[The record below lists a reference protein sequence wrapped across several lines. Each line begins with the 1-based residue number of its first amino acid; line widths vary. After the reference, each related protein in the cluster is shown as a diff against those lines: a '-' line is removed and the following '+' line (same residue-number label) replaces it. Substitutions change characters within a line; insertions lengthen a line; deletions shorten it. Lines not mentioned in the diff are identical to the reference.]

1 MIRIVYNLISFGIQ
15 LYWWF
20 SALLGNQKSK
30 NAIKGRTN
38 WQKKLSDLNLS
49 PNPIWVHAS
58 SHGEGLMAK
67 PLINQILTE
76 TDENI
81 LMTFFS
87 PSGFKHFN
95 HESDRVK
102 KLYLPLDY
110 YSNAKKFIPLLN
122 PKIVVFI
129 KYDLWMNFISEII
142 RAEIPSFCFSIK
154 ISVDHWYLKWYGKQV
169 RKRLKKMNFLLT
181 LDEKSLKNLNAAGLS
196 NVKRCGD
203 TRYDQ
208 VSLLHNPILK
218 ILKKSC
224 VLLGSSWV
232 EEEALLASVISSF
245 PEIQFIIAPHEVTI
259 HRLSKI
265 KDQFGENC
273 GFLSEHNSGRL
284 PHVLV
289 IDKIG
294 LLSELYSDSDIAF
307 IGGGYTGKLHN
318 IIEPAAKGNMIL
330 FGPKIFHFPEAI
342 EMEKAGFAKKITG
355 QKELKETIASFM
367 SKPDELIEMKDKSS
381 EFVKER
387 RGATQLVFE
396 ELKPYLK

>member
-1 MIRIVYNLISFGIQ
+1 MIRILYNFISFGIQ
-15 LYWWF
+15 LYWGF
-20 SALLGNQKSK
+20 GALFGNHKSRIS
-30 NAIKGRTN
+30 IKGRIN
-38 WQKKLSDLNLS
+38 WKKKLADLNLS

-58 SHGEGLMAK
+58 SHGEGLMAI

-76 TDENI
+76 TDEDI
-81 LMTFFS
+81 LLTFFS
-87 PSGFKHFN
+87 PSGFKHFK
-95 HESDRVK
+95 HESNRVK

-110 YSNAKKFIPLLN
+110 HSNAKKFIPLLN
-122 PKIVVFI
+122 PKMVVFV

-142 RAEIPSFCFSIK
+142 KAGIPSFCFSIK
-154 ISVDHWYLKWYGKQV
+154 IPIDHWYLKWYGKYV
-169 RKRLKKMNFLLT
+169 IKSLKKMKCLLT

-208 VSLLHNPILK
+208 VSLQHNPILQNV
-218 ILKKSC
+218 KKPC
-224 VLLGSSWV
+224 VLLGSSWE
-232 EEEALLASVISSF
+232 EEEANLASVIGSF
-245 PEIQFIIAPHEVTI
+245 PEVQFIVAPHEVNI

-265 KDQFGENC
+265 KNQFGENC
-273 GFLSEHNSGRL
+273 GFLSENNSEGL

-289 IDKIG
+289 VDEIG

-330 FGPKIFHFPEAI
+330 FGPKIDHFPEAG
-342 EMEKAGFAKKITG
+342 EMENAGFAKKITG
-355 QKELKETIASFM
+355 QKELKETLASFV
-367 SKPDELIEMKDKSS
+367 SKPDELIEMKDKSI

-387 RGATQLVFE
+387 RGATQVVFE
-396 ELKPYLK
+396 KLKPFLK

>member
-1 MIRIVYNLISFGIQ
+1 MIRILYNFISLGIQ

-20 SALLGNQKSK
+20 SGLFGNQKSRS
-30 NAIKGRTN
+30 AIKGRIN
-38 WQKKLSDLNLS
+38 WEKKLADLNLS

-58 SHGEGLMAK
+58 SHGEGLMAI

-81 LMTFFS
+81 LLTFFS
-87 PSGFKHFN
+87 PSGFKHFK
-95 HESDRVK
+95 HESKRVK

-110 YSNAKKFIPLLN
+110 HSNAKKFIPLLN
-122 PKIVVFI
+122 PKMVVFI

-142 RAEIPSFCFSIK
+142 KAGIPSFCFSIK
-154 ISVDHWYLKWYGKQV
+154 TPFDHWYLKWYGKYFI
-169 RKRLKKMNFLLT
+169 KYLKKMKCILT

-208 VSLLHNPILK
+208 VSLQHNPILK
-218 ILKKSC
+218 NVKKPC
-224 VLLGSSWV
+224 VLLGSSWN
-232 EEEALLASVISSF
+232 EEEANLASVISYF
-245 PEIQFIIAPHEVTI
+245 PEVQFIIAPHEVSI
-259 HRLSKI
+259 QRLSKI

-273 GFLSEHNSGRL
+273 ELLSACSSGEL

-289 IDKIG
+289 IDRIG
-294 LLSELYSDSDIAF
+294 LLSELYSDSDIAYV
-307 IGGGYTGKLHN
+307 GGGYTGKLHN
-318 IIEPAAKGNMIL
+318 IIEPAAKKNMIL
-330 FGPKIFHFPEAI
+330 FGPKIQHFPEAI
-342 EMEKAGFAKKITG
+342 EMEKAGFAKRITS
-355 QKELKETIASFM
+355 QKELKETLASFV
-367 SKPDELIEMKDKSS
+367 SKPDELIEMKDKSQ

-387 RGATQLVFE
+387 RGATQIVFE

>member
-1 MIRIVYNLISFGIQ
+1 MIRILYNFISLGIQ

-20 SALLGNQKSK
+20 SGLFGNQKSRS
-30 NAIKGRTN
+30 AIKGRIN
-38 WQKKLSDLNLS
+38 WEKKLADLNLS

-58 SHGEGLMAK
+58 SHGEGLMAI

-81 LMTFFS
+81 LLTFFS
-87 PSGFKHFN
+87 PSGFKHFK
-95 HESDRVK
+95 HESKRVK

-110 YSNAKKFIPLLN
+110 HSNAKKFIPLLN
-122 PKIVVFI
+122 PKMVVFI

-142 RAEIPSFCFSIK
+142 KAGIPSFCFSIK
-154 ISVDHWYLKWYGKQV
+154 TPVDHWYLKWYGKYFI
-169 RKRLKKMNFLLT
+169 KCLEKMKCILT

-208 VSLLHNPILK
+208 VSLQHNPILK
-218 ILKKSC
+218 NVKKPC
-224 VLLGSSWV
+224 VLLGSSWN
-232 EEEALLASVISSF
+232 EEEANLASVISYF
-245 PEIQFIIAPHEVTI
+245 PEVQFIIAPHEVSI
-259 HRLSKI
+259 QRLSKI

-273 GFLSEHNSGRL
+273 ELLSAFSSGEL

-289 IDKIG
+289 IDRIG
-294 LLSELYSDSDIAF
+294 LLSELYSDSDIAYV
-307 IGGGYTGKLHN
+307 GGGYKGKLHN
-318 IIEPAAKGNMIL
+318 IIEPAAKKNMIL
-330 FGPKIFHFPEAI
+330 FGPKIQHFPEAI
-342 EMEKAGFAKKITG
+342 EMEKAGFAKRITS
-355 QKELKETIASFM
+355 QKELKETLASFV
-367 SKPDELIEMKDKSS
+367 SKPDELIEMKDKSQ

-387 RGATQLVFE
+387 RGATQIVFE